1 MVYQTWINLAG
12 LIDSYV
18 TKMVKVKKKGLV
30 GSPVIQYLDKKVA
43 ETRPN
48 NNSNTLKLII

>member
-43 ETRPN
+43 GTRPN
-48 NNSNTLKLII
+48 NNFNTLKLII